1 MSIIALDNDLIH
13 YEVLGRGRPLLFLH
27 GWVGSWRYWIPSMQ
41 AISIS
46 YRSYAIDLW
55 GFGDSP
61 NRSDRYAL
69 SEQVKLL
76 NAFIAEMGIGRVAL
90 VGHGLGALVGLLFNQ
105 IYPEIVDRI
114 IVTAVPLEK
123 AMVNPRLRMDTME
136 SLMEWL
142 LGKTPDADAARLEA
156 PKADPEAVRKSLDS
170 IDQIN
175 WMSLIMEMQV
185 PCLFIQGA
193 LDPVV
198 DPLPVEL
205 FSHLPENKHQVLLES
220 SGHFPMLDEPGK
232 YNRLLAEFL
241 SLPSGESIR
250 GIQLRDEW
258 KRRIR

>member
-1 MSIIALDNDLIH
+1 MSIIALENDLIH
-13 YEVLGRGRPLLFLH
+13 YEVLGRGRPILFLH

-41 AISIS
+41 SISIA
-46 YRSYAIDLW
+46 YRTYAIDLW
-55 GFGDSP
+55 GFGDTP
-61 NRSDRYAL
+61 NRTDRYTL

-76 NAFIAEMGIGRVAL
+76 NAFLAEMGIGRVAL
-90 VGHGLGALVGLLFNQ
+90 VGHGLGALVGLLYTQ
-105 IYPEIVDRI
+105 SYPEIVDRML
-114 IVTAVPLEK
+114 VTAAPLEK
-123 AMVNPRLRMDTME
+123 EMVNPRLRTDSME
-136 SLMEWL
+136 SLMDWL

-156 PKADPEAVRKSLDS
+156 PKADREAIKISLDS
-170 IDQIN
+170 MDQIN
-175 WMSLIMEMQV
+175 WMSLIMEMKV

-198 DPLPVEL
+198 EALPGEL

-220 SGHFPMLDEPGK
+220 AGHFPMLDEPGK

-250 GIQLRDEW
+250 GIQLKDEW

>member
-1 MSIIALDNDLIH
+1 MSIIALENDLIH

-41 AISIS
+41 AVSIS
-46 YRSYAIDLW
+46 YRTYAIDLW

-61 NRSDRYAL
+61 NRPDRYAL
-69 SEQVKLL
+69 SEQAKLL
-76 NAFIAEMGIGRVAL
+76 NAFIDEMGIGRVAL
-90 VGHGLGALVGLLFNQ
+90 VGHGLGALVGLLYAH
-105 IYPEIVDRI
+105 IYPQIVDRI
-114 IVTAVPLEK
+114 IVTGVPLEK
-123 AMVNPRLRMDTME
+123 AMVNPRLRLDPME
-136 SLMEWL
+136 SLMDWL

-156 PKADPEAVRKSLDS
+156 PKADPEAIRISLDS
-170 IDQIN
+170 MDPIN
-175 WMSLIMEMQV
+175 WMSLIMELNI

-198 DPLPVEL
+198 EILPDEL
-205 FSHLPENKHQVLLES
+205 FSRLPENKHQVVLES

-250 GIQLRDEW
+250 GIQSKDEW
-258 KRRIR
+258 RRRIR